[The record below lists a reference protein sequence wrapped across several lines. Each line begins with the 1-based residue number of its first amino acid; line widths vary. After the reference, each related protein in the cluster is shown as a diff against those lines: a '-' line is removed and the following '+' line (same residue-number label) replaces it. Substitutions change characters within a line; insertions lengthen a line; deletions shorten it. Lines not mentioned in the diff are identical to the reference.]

1 MSRAQGSAPPEA
13 AWVYN
18 EHNNDLGDW
27 CPYSGE
33 PFDGQWDTA
42 EQDVEAQGCPQNCRS
57 SWLDEAPGDTLTPA
71 PGAPGLEQ
79 QTAPPAHPSPGL

>member
-1 MSRAQGSAPPEA
+1 MSATSEAGPAQA

-18 EHNNDLGDW
+18 EHDNDLGDW

-33 PFDGQWDTA
+33 PFDGQWDTP

-57 SWLDEAPGDTLTPA
+57 SWLDEAPPAARDLTPSLPA
-71 PGAPGLEQ
+71 PDHHPTTE
-79 QTAPPAHPSPGL
+79 AHPSPGL